1 MGDVRAKF
9 IAPLAQVFTL
19 PKADDFDGFVGAYE
33 ELLSTFS
40 DDVLAMAAKSII
52 GSRTTRTFPLPAE
65 CNHACRDAIF
75 GIAAEKRRPANN
87 SDEIRNAPLEH
98 RYPEC
103 SDRRREQADRLFA
116 ASGYSEEALKED
128 WGWCLYDWFRQH
140 QRQPDKYEIE
150 KIRSK
155 GIGNSRYF
163 WDSVGSESGYA
174 NPCAALLVKWR
185 ETAIGRLRGLLAA

>member
-1 MGDVRAKF
+1 MGDVRSKF

-52 GSRTTRTFPLPAE
+52 ASRTTRTFPLPAE

-75 GIAAEKRRPANN
+75 GIAAEKRRPGNN
-87 SDEIRNAPLEH
+87 RDEIRNAPLEH

-103 SDRRREQADRLFA
+103 SDRRRELADQLFA
-116 ASGYSEEALKED
+116 VSGYSEEALKED
-128 WGWCLYDWFRQH
+128 WGWTLHDWFREH

-155 GIGNSRYF
+155 GMFNSQEF
-163 WDSVGSESGYA
+163 WGLVGSESDFV
-174 NPCAALLVKWR
+174 NPCAGILIRWR
-185 ETAIGRLRGLLAA
+185 ATAMNRLKSLIG